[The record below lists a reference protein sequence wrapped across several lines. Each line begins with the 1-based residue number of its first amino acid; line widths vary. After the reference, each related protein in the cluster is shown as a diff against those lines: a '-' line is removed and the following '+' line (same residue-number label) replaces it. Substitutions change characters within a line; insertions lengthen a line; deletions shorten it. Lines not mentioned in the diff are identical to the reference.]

1 MSVVTYTQGQRE
13 TIALTLTDTTAQ
25 TLVDSNNKSV
35 RTLESL
41 LVSCGNSGT
50 GFTLIWNDG
59 TTDFNV
65 INNQTVAANS
75 TLQLK
80 DHHLVIR
87 PKGSANGSLKV
98 QASAGNQLCVTAVI
112 LSAAPMQSAGG
123 APTA

>member
-1 MSVVTYTQGQRE
+1 MSVITSTSAQRE
-13 TIALTLTDTTAQ
+13 TLAITLGDTNPH
-25 TLVDSNNKSV
+25 TLVDSNDKSV
-35 RTLESL
+35 RTIESM
-41 LVSCGNSGT
+41 LVSCGNAAT

-65 INNQTVAANS
+65 INAQQVAANT

-98 QASAGNQLCVTAVI
+98 QASAANQLCVTAVV
-112 LSAAPMQSAGG
+112 LSAPPVQTGGKSA
-123 APTA
+123 